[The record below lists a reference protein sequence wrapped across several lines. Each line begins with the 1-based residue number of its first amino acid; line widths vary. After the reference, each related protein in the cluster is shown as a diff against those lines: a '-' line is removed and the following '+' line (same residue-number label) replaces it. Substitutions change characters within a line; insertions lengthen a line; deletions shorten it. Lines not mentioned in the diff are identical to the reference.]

1 MLSRML
7 GAARLSVDTFEDVER
22 DSSATIQAL
31 IVVIIVA
38 LASGIG
44 NLIGGLISG
53 EVDIVDALV
62 FGIIRGAV
70 TWLLWALLTLVVGG
84 YILKTEATEV
94 NWGQMA
100 RVTGFAQSPGILNI
114 LVFIPQVG
122 AVITTLVFF
131 WQWAAMVVGVRQGLD
146 YTSTLRAF
154 FVILIAAI
162 PVFILNFIV
171 FRILGV

>member
-7 GAARLSVDTFEDVER
+7 GAARLNVDTFEDVER

-70 TWLLWALLTLVVGG
+70 TWLL
-84 YILKTEATEV
+84 
-94 NWGQMA
+94 
-100 RVTGFAQSPGILNI
+100 
-114 LVFIPQVG
+114 
-122 AVITTLVFF
+122 
-131 WQWAAMVVGVRQGLD
+131 
-146 YTSTLRAF
+146 
-154 FVILIAAI
+154 
-162 PVFILNFIV
+162 
-171 FRILGV
+171 